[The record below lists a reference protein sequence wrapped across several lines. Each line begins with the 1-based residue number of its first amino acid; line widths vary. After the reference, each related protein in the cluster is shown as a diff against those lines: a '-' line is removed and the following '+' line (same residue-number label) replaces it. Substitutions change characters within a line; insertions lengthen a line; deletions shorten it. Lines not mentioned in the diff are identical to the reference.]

1 MLDTVKRVGVQRRQ
15 KLLCMGMTEEILS
28 VVRFKCSFNTIF
40 FRVERERHHSRCCEH
55 YGVFGDVVRDKV
67 AKIFDLSV
75 VDSIDLYRVSYSV
88 S

>member
-1 MLDTVKRVGVQRRQ
+1 MTKEV
-15 KLLCMGMTEEILS
+15 LLE
-28 VVRFKCSFNTIF
+28 VRFKCSFNAIF

-55 YGVFGDVVRDKV
+55 YGVLGDVVRDKV
-67 AKIFDLSV
+67 ANIFDLSV